1 MPKIRLAPEVTDKSG
16 LKPENPTE
24 LGVEDYPDTSVWAQD
39 GAAGAE
45 TTIVPPVT
53 VAPPL
58 LAWSVDEDDAVP
70 FEHRS
75 WASVWGTAGVLVALA
90 AAVAV
95 VIGLLGWIAF
105 HQDSPTPVSVP
116 STMPA
121 AALPPIST
129 PVPTATVTVA
139 AQAPTPAFSGRYAV
153 TETAPDGRSVTN
165 AWEITPC
172 GDECAKVSPVG
183 RRDVGPDAH
192 LIDSQWVFDNTLTAF
207 CADGSSVPSAGH
219 GHFTID
225 AITLRGTL
233 KSAWTKEACGQPPG
247 DTTHSLVLTK
257 MNP

>member
-1 MPKIRLAPEVTDKSG
+1 MNDIQ
-16 LKPENPTE
+16 
-24 LGVEDYPDTSVWAQD
+24 DYS
-39 GAAGAE
+39 E
-45 TTIVPPVT
+45 TTAGPANDETII
-53 VAPPL
+53 VAPMPAASPL
-58 LAWSVDEDDAVP
+58 LAWSVDEDDTVP
-70 FEHRS
+70 LHRS
-75 WASVWGTAGVLVALA
+75 WASVWGTATVMVTLA
-90 AAVAV
+90 AAAAV

-129 PVPTATVTVA
+129 PAPTTTVTVA

-172 GDECAKVSPVG
+172 GDECVKVTPVG
-183 RRDVGPDAH
+183 GHVGPDAH
-192 LIDSQWVFDNTLTAF
+192 LIDGQWVFDNTLTAF

-233 KSAWTKEACGQPPG
+233 KSVWTKEACGQPPG
-247 DTTHSLVLTK
+247 DTTHSLELTK

>member
-1 MPKIRLAPEVTDKSG
+1 MNDVQ
-16 LKPENPTE
+16 
-24 LGVEDYPDTSVWAQD
+24 DYPET
-39 GAAGAE
+39 AAGPANDE
-45 TTIVPPVT
+45 TTVVPPVPAA
-53 VAPPL
+53 VPL
-58 LAWSVDEDDAVP
+58 LAWSVDEDDTAP
-70 FEHRS
+70 LEHRS
-75 WASVWGTAGVLVALA
+75 WSSVWGTATVMVTLA

-105 HQDSPTPVSVP
+105 HQDSPAPVSVP

-129 PVPTATVTVA
+129 EPTSTTTTVTVA
-139 AQAPTPAFSGRYAV
+139 AQASTPAFSGRYAV

-183 RRDVGPDAH
+183 RRDVGPNAH
-192 LIDSQWVFDNTLTAF
+192 LIDGQWVFDNTLTAF

-233 KSAWTKEACGQPPG
+233 KSAWAKEACGQPPG

-257 MNP
+257 VNV